1 MRAAPARQRH
11 LRLGGPTWTAL
22 VAAMAAALCNVT
34 AASAE
39 PPAAAGREALAR
51 ALDWLQTNQGPRG
64 DWNTSSPATASL
76 AALASLAAGHLPAR
90 GSRGQIAQ
98 GAIEFL
104 THQIA
109 AGSLGSE
116 AARPDARLDHAL
128 AILALTQA
136 YGTCDDARIGQTLD
150 VAVRR
155 LQRNLRADAAAGTS
169 HSIHV
174 LAWHALALESAAQC
188 GLVVTQDAWDAL
200 WQLAAAC
207 PTPPLDGD
215 AAPPT
220 HAGMPPPPPEHVL
233 AETVGWI
240 VVWQAL
246 APQEPRRPR
255 AVASLHALLETLPSA
270 ATPAASP
277 VQPELEID
285 PIVLAL
291 LGLALLRE
299 GDERCQAHLSS
310 LQQWLARSQRRLPED
325 PLVHGAWQTA
335 TAPGKPSAAATAA
348 SALLLALPDRTLPAV
363 P

>member
-220 HAGMPPPPPEHVL
+220 HAGMPPPPLNTCSPKPL
-233 AETVGWI
+233 AG
-240 VVWQAL
+240 
-246 APQEPRRPR
+246 
-255 AVASLHALLETLPSA
+255 
-270 ATPAASP
+270 
-277 VQPELEID
+277 
-285 PIVLAL
+285 
-291 LGLALLRE
+291 
-299 GDERCQAHLSS
+299 SS
-310 LQQWLARSQRRLPED
+310 SGRRLP
-325 PLVHGAWQTA
+325 PKSRGARGPWPPCTHCSRPCHPRQ
-335 TAPGKPSAAATAA
+335 
-348 SALLLALPDRTLPAV
+348 RQQPAQCSRSSRSTRSC
-363 P
+363 